1 MSRLYKLKTIL
12 YLDNLDRQKIIHNG
26 SRLLKKKVLA
36 EWKPINIHG
45 PELMKT
51 LTNAMT
57 YNSNIR
63 INYKNSGW
71 RSILPYG
78 WNTSKNGNVLVMCY
92 KDTGEIRSYRLDR
105 IFDVLVNS
113 DIEQYS
119 DDSSLTWNDFQMPT
133 LPNLEQIIEETEA
146 EVDETLPYDTGLKA
160 LTTNELPS
168 QEEIKETDQNID
180 GEDLNDIVNMPEEE
194 ISEPNESDESE
205 ETNTSENTDESKE
218 SDNTEEDNSEQNES
232 SNENES
238 DNDFEND
245 SEEQSDEDISKD
257 NKNLSEEEIDIDD
270 IDLSDLE
277 TVEDKENE

>member
-1 MSRLYKLKTIL
+1 
-12 YLDNLDRQKIIHNG
+12 
-26 SRLLKKKVLA
+26 
-36 EWKPINIHG
+36 
-45 PELMKT
+45 
-51 LTNAMT
+51 
-57 YNSNIR
+57 
-63 INYKNSGW
+63 
-71 RSILPYG
+71 
-78 WNTSKNGNVLVMCY
+78 MCY

-238 DNDFEND
+238 DNDLEDDFEND
-245 SEEQSDEDISKD
+245 SEEQSDEDTSED
-257 NKNLSEEEIDIDD
+257 NENLSEEEIDIDD